1 MEINKIVTD
10 GTVTL
15 TIKGRITAVEAGD
28 FSTKVN
34 EALSESSILRIDFKG
49 ISYIASAGLRVL
61 VSTQKKITAAKG
73 KLTLANVNED
83 VMEVF
88 EVTGLD
94 DILQF
99 E

>member
-1 MEINKIVTD
+1 MEISKILTD
-10 GTVTL
+10 GLVTL
-15 TIKGRITAVEAGD
+15 AIKGRISAAEAGD
-28 FSTKVN
+28 FSVKVD
-34 EALSESSILRIDFKG
+34 EALSESSMLRIDFKG
-49 ISYIASAGLRVL
+49 VNYIASAGLRVL

-73 KLTLANVNED
+73 KLTLVNVNED

-94 DILQF
+94 DILNF